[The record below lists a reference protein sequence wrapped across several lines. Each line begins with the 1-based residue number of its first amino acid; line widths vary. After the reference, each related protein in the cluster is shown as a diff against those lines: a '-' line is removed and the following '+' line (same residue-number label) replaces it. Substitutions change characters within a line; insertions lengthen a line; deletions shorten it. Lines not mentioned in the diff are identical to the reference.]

1 MKTFKLISLQI
12 VEEDGLKDIALDDGL
27 IINKED
33 DLSNW
38 LIEAYTNKT
47 YLDYFTAV
55 TEEQKE
61 LTVQA
66 VITKKENDPAAF
78 VTRVSSVKELENH
91 ISVLLEGSLRRT
103 KSDYAE
109 LLLDNLLER
118 GLAGENLLSEF
129 KVKMKSKPSLS
140 AVKK

>member
-12 VEEDGLKDIALDDGL
+12 VEEEGLKDIALDDGL

-38 LIEAYTNKT
+38 LIEAYISKT
-47 YLDYFTAV
+47 YLDYFTAA
-55 TEEQKE
+55 EDANKE

-78 VTRVSSVKELENH
+78 ITTVSSVKELENH
-91 ISVLLEGSLRRT
+91 ISILLQGSLRRT

-109 LLLDNLLER
+109 LLLGDLVQQ
-118 GLAGENLLSEF
+118 GLDGEELVTEF
-129 KVKMKSKPSLS
+129 KNKMKSKPRL
-140 AVKK
+140 AAAKK

>member
-12 VEEDGLKDIALDDGL
+12 VEEEGLKDIALDDGL

-38 LIEAYTNKT
+38 LIEAYISKT
-47 YLDYFTAV
+47 YLDYFNAA
-55 TEEQKE
+55 EDANQE

-78 VTRVSSVKELENH
+78 ITTVSSVKELENH
-91 ISVLLEGSLRRT
+91 ISILLQGSLRRT

-109 LLLDNLLER
+109 LLLGDLVQQ
-118 GLAGENLLSEF
+118 GLDGEALVTEF
-129 KVKMKSKPSLS
+129 KNKMKSKPRL
-140 AVKK
+140 AAAKK

>member
-12 VEEDGLKDIALDDGL
+12 VEEEGLKDIALDDGL

-38 LIEAYTNKT
+38 LIEAYISKT
-47 YLDYFTAV
+47 YLDYFTAA
-55 TEEQKE
+55 EDANQE

-78 VTRVSSVKELENH
+78 ITTVSSVKELENH
-91 ISVLLEGSLRRT
+91 ISILLQGSLRRT

-109 LLLDNLLER
+109 LLLGDLVQQ
-118 GLAGENLLSEF
+118 GLDGEALVTEF
-129 KVKMKSKPSLS
+129 KNKMKSKPRL
-140 AVKK
+140 AAAKK

>member
-12 VEEDGLKDIALDDGL
+12 FEEDGLRDIVLDDGL

-38 LIEAYTNKT
+38 LIEAYVSKT
-47 YLDYFTAV
+47 YLDYFTAA
-55 TEEQKE
+55 EDAKNE

-78 VTRVSSVKELENH
+78 TTTVSSVKELENH
-91 ISVLLEGSLRRT
+91 ISILLQGSLRRT

-109 LLLDNLLER
+109 LLLDDLVQQGLDGEALLT
-118 GLAGENLLSEF
+118 EF
-129 KVKMKSKPSLS
+129 KNKMKSKPRL
-140 AVKK
+140 AAAKK

>member
-12 VEEDGLKDIALDDGL
+12 VEEEGLKDIALDDGL

-38 LIEAYTNKT
+38 LIEAYISKT
-47 YLDYFTAV
+47 YLDYFTTA
-55 TEEQKE
+55 EDANQE

-78 VTRVSSVKELENH
+78 ITTVSSVKELENH
-91 ISVLLEGSLRRT
+91 ISILLQGSLRRT

-109 LLLDNLLER
+109 LLLGDLVQQ
-118 GLAGENLLSEF
+118 GLDGEALVTEF
-129 KVKMKSKPSLS
+129 KNKMKSKPRL
-140 AVKK
+140 AAAKK